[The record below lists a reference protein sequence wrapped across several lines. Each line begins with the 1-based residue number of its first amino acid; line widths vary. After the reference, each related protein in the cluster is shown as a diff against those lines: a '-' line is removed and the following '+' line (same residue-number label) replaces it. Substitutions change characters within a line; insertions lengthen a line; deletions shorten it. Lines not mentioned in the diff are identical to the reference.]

1 MENLYNTI
9 FIVDISQNPD
19 EAETV
24 TSRIQQLIEDHGGI
38 IKKINRWGKRRMAFS
53 IESKSHGFYVEIE
66 YSANSRL
73 NIPKILEGE
82 FRLNDRVFRYMT
94 YIVSKKE
101 LIQREKNA
109 GKMQRKQEQ
118 QEEEKP
124 VVTEQK
130 TEVPVEAEEK
140 IPEMEEKVEI
150 EPVKEEDEQ
159 GDRKISSAETEK
171 EVAVETAPVEESPDE
186 SSEEGSEESSEE
198 ALEVSSEESSEEDS
212 EKSSEEALEGS
223 SEERL
228 EEEPVEET
236 EQEKKPQKRTK
247 KEIPPAEES
256 GGDDSRETPTEGK
269 EEESR

>member
-1 MENLYNTI
+1 MENLYDTI

-82 FRLNDRVFRYMT
+82 FRLNDRVLRYMT

-109 GKMQRKQEQ
+109 GKMQRKQEEKQ
-118 QEEEKP
+118 EEKP
-124 VVTEQK
+124 AVTKKETEIPVV
-130 TEVPVEAEEK
+130 AEEK
-140 IPEMEEKVEI
+140 IKEMEDQAEI

-159 GDRKISSAETEK
+159 AEKKTSPPEAEE
-171 EVAVETAPVEESPDE
+171 EVSHETASEQESP
-186 SSEEGSEESSEE
+186 
-198 ALEVSSEESSEEDS
+198 
-212 EKSSEEALEGS
+212 EK
-223 SEERL
+223 
-228 EEEPVEET
+228 EPVEEN
-236 EQEKKPQKRTK
+236 EEEKKPQKQTR
-247 KEIPPAEES
+247 KEMPPEEES
-256 GGDDSRETPTEGK
+256 TGDDSRETSAETE
-269 EEESR
+269 ENESR